1 MNKVENT
8 KESKKKGRQREKEN
22 PKKTK
27 IKQRGRGKRTKIS
40 KRLQRKLQNNTLNIN
55 SLAVPAKP

>member
-1 MNKVENT
+1 MNKMENT
-8 KESKKKGRQREKEN
+8 KESKKKGRQRERKSQKE
-22 PKKTK
+22 K
-27 IKQRGRGKRTKIS
+27 INERGRGKRTKIS